1 MTQTVEATGA
11 ARSAQREPMSRKRSL
26 VPRMHRRPRAIGVLR
41 RAIAIFASLTWIAG
55 SLVCPVP
62 GSAHDTPASADPPSL
77 VVPEHEHHHGHDDGH
92 GTAEADFCCDVL
104 GQVVAAAG
112 PLNDPLSNLPA
123 PDHAPLAPVVSLVV
137 AAGVADRA
145 SSLNWHGPGPP
156 AIPWPQ
162 FSKIRSHAPPADHT

>member
-1 MTQTVEATGA
+1 
-11 ARSAQREPMSRKRSL
+11 MSRNRSL
-26 VPRMHRRPRAIGVLR
+26 VRRMHRRPRAADAWR
-41 RAIAIFASLTWIAG
+41 RAIAIFASLTWIAS

-62 GSAHDTPASADPPSL
+62 GLAHDTPASADPPSSL
-77 VVPEHEHHHGHDDGH
+77 AVHGHEQHHAHDGGH
-92 GTAEADFCCDVL
+92 GTDDSDLCCDIL
-104 GQVVAAAG
+104 GQMVAAAG

-137 AAGVADRA
+137 AAAVADEV
-145 SSLNWHGPGPP
+145 SNLNWRGPDPP